1 MFRLILVNAALSFFQ
16 NLVSVFSSSTLAM
29 LSVFFSCI
37 PSEFQPDFADP
48 AVPLRHALLDVG
60 LRAELPAAA
69 GALHHA
75 VPRPPVGQVRPP
87 QQALPLRQG
96 RLGQLPEGHLRRQ
109 GA

>member
-1 MFRLILVNAALSFFQ
+1 MLVLQKEARRESSMCDPFCEHPAFLAKAILT
-16 NLVSVFSSSTLAM
+16 LV
-29 LSVFFSCI
+29 
-37 PSEFQPDFADP
+37 PDP

-109 GA
+109 GASILHDRYEI